1 MWFFESYIVN
11 IILVCMP
18 VIFISV
24 FLAAK
29 KRSNNLLYIIRDQ
42 CNTIRHDI
50 SDGDLLS
57 KLYMYIK
64 RYFESRNV
72 IIYGEQRK
80 RI

>member
-29 KRSNNLLYIIRDQ
+29 ERSYNLLFVIRDQ
-42 CNTIRHDI
+42 CNIIRHNI

-64 RYFESRNV
+64 CYFE
-72 IIYGEQRK
+72 EK
-80 RI
+80 TL

>member
-29 KRSNNLLYIIRDQ
+29 ERSNNLLLLLYVIHDQ
-42 CNTIRHDI
+42 CNIIRHDI

-64 RYFESRNV
+64 RYFEKNRYN
-72 IIYGEQRK
+72 IW
-80 RI
+80 

>member
-1 MWFFESYIVN
+1 MWFCESYIVN

-29 KRSNNLLYIIRDQ
+29 KRSNNLLYVIQDQ

-64 RYFESRNV
+64 RYFEK
-72 IIYGEQRK
+72 K
-80 RI
+80 RYNI